1 MKILYIAPRFHTN
14 QVPIIRGLIREG
26 HEVKF
31 ISHYAGAV
39 ENYEDIKPQVLGY
52 SSLFEFI
59 YGIVKKL
66 HILSDAKLNVFR
78 MKGGFPPKARLKNA
92 ILDFNPDVVITRE
105 RSCYSISATGICR
118 KNTIPIILYDQSPL
132 WTDRIKDDLPH
143 RLVRKLTPKRRMT
156 PVLGNEYGRDG
167 SHRITEDGAK
177 YIPFVMEP
185 EYSPAERDEAWKKR
199 NQKGEKSIRI
209 LDIGKYE
216 NRKNH
221 LMMMD
226 VFESLSSEYD
236 VELTIV
242 GECTTESHKD
252 YFNNLKKRVDGII
265 NEKPYLT
272 EKIHLLSNLKHDAMA
287 ECYQNADIF
296 VLPSTG
302 EPASIS
308 QLEAMAYSLPIVCS
322 NQNGTSCYVEDG
334 ENGYRFADG
343 DGEDLEKC
351 IRKILDSDELRQ
363 HMGEISYLYVNEK
376 YGIDLYIKK
385 ISELLNR
392 VE

>member
-14 QVPIIRGLIREG
+14 QVPIIRGLLRKG

-52 SSLFEFI
+52 SSFFEFI
-59 YGIVKKL
+59 YGVVKKL
-66 HILSDAKLNVFR
+66 HILNDAKLNVFR
-78 MKGGFPPKARLKNA
+78 MKGGFPPKKLLKKA
-92 ILDFNPDVVITRE
+92 ILECGPDVVITRE
-105 RSCYSISATGICR
+105 RSCYSISATKICR
-118 KNTIPIILYDQSPL
+118 KNNIPIILYDQSPL

-143 RLVRKLTPKRRMT
+143 RIVRSLTPKRRMT
-156 PVLGNEYGRDG
+156 PVLGNEFRKDG
-167 SHRITEDGAK
+167 SRRITEPGAK

-185 EYSPAERDEAWKKR
+185 EYSPTERDDEWKKR
-199 NQKGEKSIRI
+199 NQNGEKSIRI

-226 VFESLSSEYD
+226 VFESFSSEYD
-236 VELTIV
+236 VELTII

-252 YFNNLKKRVDGII
+252 YFNNLKKRVDDII
-265 NEKPYLT
+265 NEKPYLA
-272 EKIHLLSNLKHDAMA
+272 EKIHLFSNLKHDEMA
-287 ECYQNADIF
+287 ECYKNADIF

-308 QLEAMAYSLPIVCS
+308 QLEAMAYSLPVICS
-322 NQNGTSCYVEDG
+322 DQNGTSCYVENG

-351 IRKILDSDELRQ
+351 IREILDSDELRH
-363 HMGEISYLYVNEK
+363 HMGEKSASFIESRHTIENYIS
-376 YGIDLYIKK
+376 GIK
-385 ISELLNR
+385 ELM
-392 VE
+392 E

>member
-14 QVPIIRGLIREG
+14 QVPIIRGLLRKG

-52 SSLFEFI
+52 SSFFEFI
-59 YGIVKKL
+59 YGAVKKL
-66 HILSDAKLNVFR
+66 HILNDAKLNVFR
-78 MKGGFPPKARLKNA
+78 MKGGFPPKKLLKKA
-92 ILDFNPDVVITRE
+92 ILELNPDVVITRE
-105 RSCYSISATGICR
+105 RSCYSISATKICR
-118 KNTIPIILYDQSPL
+118 KNNIPIILYDQSPL

-143 RLVRKLTPKRRMT
+143 RLVRSLTPKRRMT
-156 PVLGNEYGRDG
+156 PVLGNEFGKDG
-167 SHRITEDGAK
+167 LPRITEPGAK

-185 EYSPAERDEAWKKR
+185 EYSPTERDKEWKKR
-199 NQKGEKSIRI
+199 TQNGEKSIRI

-236 VELTIV
+236 VELTII

-252 YFNNLKKRVDGII
+252 YFNNLKKRVDDII

-272 EKIHLLSNLKHDAMA
+272 EKIHLLSNLKHDEMA
-287 ECYQNADIF
+287 KCYKNADIF

-308 QLEAMAYSLPIVCS
+308 QLEAMAYSLPVICS
-322 NQNGTSCYVEDG
+322 DQNGTSCYVENG
-334 ENGYRFADG
+334 ENGYRFVDG
-343 DGEDLEKC
+343 DGDNLEKC
-351 IRKILDSDELRQ
+351 IREILDSDELRH
-363 HMGEISYLYVNEK
+363 HMGEKSASFIESRHTIENYIN
-376 YGIDLYIKK
+376 GIK
-385 ISELLNR
+385 ELM
-392 VE
+392 E